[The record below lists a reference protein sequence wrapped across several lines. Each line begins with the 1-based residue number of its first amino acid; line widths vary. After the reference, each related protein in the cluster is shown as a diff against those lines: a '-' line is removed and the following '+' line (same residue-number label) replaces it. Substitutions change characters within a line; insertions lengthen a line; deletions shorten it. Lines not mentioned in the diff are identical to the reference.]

1 MEKLCKDCQENKSI
15 SDYYIAYKNN
25 DKLIYTS
32 RCKPCHNKFKTE
44 YNRSKPK
51 VIKPN
56 SFEKLHID
64 KRCQILEDVK
74 NNIKFKEISRKHD
87 IAYNKIIFWKNKG
100 YLAGRTELRSYDEPP
115 EVPVRVLSEN
125 IANRTSRHKVSV
137 GALAGKKKNKWLQ
150 HVAKVR
156 EKNKDMKYTDVL
168 KLASKSYL

>member
-1 MEKLCKDCQENKSI
+1 MTTKNCKDCQENKLI

-56 SFEKLHID
+56 SFEKLHTD
-64 KRCQILEDVK
+64 KRDQILEDVK

-100 YLAGRTELRSYDEPP
+100 YLTQPQVITE
-115 EVPVRVLSEN
+115 
-125 IANRTSRHKVSV
+125 
-137 GALAGKKKNKWLQ
+137 
-150 HVAKVR
+150 
-156 EKNKDMKYTDVL
+156 
-168 KLASKSYL
+168 